1 MKLYKEAAKY
11 PYTYSL
17 TTVVYG
23 FMPNF
28 TDFTVIKDS
37 IPGLNF
43 STIADVN
50 HYHTHLDNFGN
61 VNPKSIQ
68 HYGTQVLPVA
78 QAYLTGEDYSDVDA
92 LKSDKN
98 AVNFTVPGLGLLNFS
113 KIGYTIFSVSVFVV
127 FLLLLGLE
135 GIRGRLSAP
144 RVFRSS
150 LVLLACSV
158 AALLVGELVAW
169 LACLASGV
177 AFKPFGIVQ
186 GVMSDNVLMIVSM
199 VLMAAACL
207 TVYLSGRRSA
217 ARKSDSSIRT
227 SALPKAVRDYALNIL
242 YAVMAVM
249 LLASAV
255 LLGVIGE
262 NMMFLI
268 PLFCATGG
276 MVLYRLTGL
285 RLWLL
290 AAVVLVLLHAFSF
303 YYALAMALTIGALG
317 AVMMLAFFVVMLLI
331 PLSDLYLMQPR
342 KKA

>member
-1 MKLYKEAAKY
+1 M
-11 PYTYSL
+11 
-17 TTVVYG
+17 
-23 FMPNF
+23 
-28 TDFTVIKDS
+28 
-37 IPGLNF
+37 
-43 STIADVN
+43 
-50 HYHTHLDNFGN
+50 
-61 VNPKSIQ
+61 
-68 HYGTQVLPVA
+68 
-78 QAYLTGEDYSDVDA
+78 
-92 LKSDKN
+92 
-98 AVNFTVPGLGLLNFS
+98 
-113 KIGYTIFSVSVFVV
+113 
-127 FLLLLGLE
+127 
-135 GIRGRLSAP
+135 
-144 RVFRSS
+144 
-150 LVLLACSV
+150 
-158 AALLVGELVAW
+158 
-169 LACLASGV
+169 
-177 AFKPFGIVQ
+177 
-186 GVMSDNVLMIVSM
+186 
-199 VLMAAACL
+199 
-207 TVYLSGRRSA
+207 
-217 ARKSDSSIRT
+217 
-227 SALPKAVRDYALNIL
+227 RDYALNIL